1 MGTQGSESGSFRR
14 LIRLP
19 RSPSSTRSRGRVA
32 MIEKSDRRR
41 TLEQNLAED
50 PEDTFLRYGLA
61 IQCLREGDLEE
72 GRTRLRALIGDH
84 PDDQIPAYQQL
95 GMSFVE
101 SGEKDRA

>member
-1 MGTQGSESGSFRR
+1 
-14 LIRLP
+14 
-19 RSPSSTRSRGRVA
+19 

-101 SGEKDRA
+101 SGEKDRARAVLELGIQKATARGDWHAASEMEQLVRSLD